1 MTQRLW
7 AALKFAI
14 LFAVFIAVA
23 FRVAQLFPVG
33 VGHSPATKGSPL
45 VFAAVLGAE
54 IFLLAVW
61 ELTAPP
67 SLAGDGMAAALAM
80 WLWGRRKK
88 ILFFSSAV
96 LAVCAIAA
104 AVWEDRE
111 KVWEDREKAKK
122 ANDLAMEEA
131 RAEMCRKGRTIDAP
145 GEVNMISL
153 SSATMYLTAPRF
165 CENMIS
171 SLGDNHVRPD
181 QSGLH

>member
-1 MTQRLW
+1 
-7 AALKFAI
+7 
-14 LFAVFIAVA
+14 
-23 FRVAQLFPVG
+23 
-33 VGHSPATKGSPL
+33 
-45 VFAAVLGAE
+45 
-54 IFLLAVW
+54 
-61 ELTAPP
+61 
-67 SLAGDGMAAALAM
+67 M

-145 GEVNMISL
+145 GEVDMISL
-153 SSATMYLTAPRF
+153 SSGPRPIIQF
-165 CENMIS
+165 ESPCSSVAWVSGPIPVALNKRYNMHMEIVS
-171 SLGDNHVRPD
+171 TWDFEVKILSAKPLSMEPNPFD
-181 QSGLH
+181 QFRCPTVADTSGSAKIVVGQADLQGP